1 MKDVEDNISEL
12 NEENE
17 PQKKKKIP
25 TNEHQRNI
33 QMDDNNENI
42 SIQEPYLRMQSLF
55 SRYASKGVSSEQ
67 FVAAMGNSFINNP
80 FLQNARLKRINS
92 PISSNDKKVLDK
104 AIKNPQDNENLFK
117 SESQAL
123 YYQNYVYSN
132 LLRLNREIPKYFH
145 YAIPMNVSAEDCKKD
160 DFKKEMRFVNEI
172 LRSLNVRKTGKDIA
186 MDVALEGKRSYVFRS
201 SFNKNTGT
209 VDYAVLQKLPSQW
222 VKYTSIG
229 SNTDYITSM
238 DFMMFLQPGESVDFY
253 PPFFRQ
259 IWDELVHNG
268 IFYQDEAGNTKFN
281 VNNVNKL
288 KNSKNVLEIVNNRYM
303 YWVELPQTEV
313 FEFGSDDSHSFA
325 LPEYIGLFSD
335 LRGLDDYKWLQN
347 QLLSKAVN
355 SVLVGTVPLIKDH
368 NLAGGDQVAISMDS
382 IIGFSDMFTNAVS
395 SNIMPFFAPFT
406 DYKLLSLP
414 LPPDAKEINNT
425 ALKNLINTSGMGAL
439 ISTTDKPSII
449 SVKTAQIIAESK
461 AEYLMLQI
469 QECLNNIIN
478 KKLNL
483 KYKFK
488 ITVWGG
494 SFTFEEHEKILKEM
508 IYNGYT
514 GLLPRLLSI
523 EDQTIEDYVS
533 TSNYLESV
541 NIYDK
546 FMPMSKITQESKND
560 DENQAPQKRG
570 RKPVGDNVEN
580 DNTAISL
587 DQGNN
592 VSDIKEFNSMN
603 RCIKCGT
610 EIEENEFLCDDCLE
624 EEYDYRIEQQMEKGQ
639 DDYTPDS
646 N

>member
-12 NEENE
+12 NEENK

-55 SRYASKGVSSEQ
+55 SRYASQGVSSEQ

-592 VSDIKEFNSMN
+592 VSDIKKFNSMN

-639 DDYTPDS
+639 DDYKPDS

>member
-1 MKDVEDNISEL
+1 MKDIEDNMLEL

-55 SRYASKGVSSEQ
+55 SRYASTGVSSEQ

-281 VNNVNKL
+281 VNNVNKI

-313 FEFGSDDSHSFA
+313 FEFGADDSHSFA

-335 LRGLDDYKWLQN
+335 LRGFK
-347 QLLSKAVN
+347 
-355 SVLVGTVPLIKDH
+355 
-368 NLAGGDQVAISMDS
+368 
-382 IIGFSDMFTNAVS
+382 
-395 SNIMPFFAPFT
+395 
-406 DYKLLSLP
+406 
-414 LPPDAKEINNT
+414 
-425 ALKNLINTSGMGAL
+425 
-439 ISTTDKPSII
+439 
-449 SVKTAQIIAESK
+449 
-461 AEYLMLQI
+461 
-469 QECLNNIIN
+469 
-478 KKLNL
+478 
-483 KYKFK
+483 KYKILYGIDPIYREMYVK
-488 ITVWGG
+488 NSLNCW
-494 SFTFEEHEKILKEM
+494 KILKLIILQHKDE
-508 IYNGYT
+508 IS
-514 GLLPRLLSI
+514 L
-523 EDQTIEDYVS
+523 
-533 TSNYLESV
+533 SV
-541 NIYDK
+541 NVTK
-546 FMPMSKITQESKND
+546 VEKN
-560 DENQAPQKRG
+560 N
-570 RKPVGDNVEN
+570 
-580 DNTAISL
+580 
-587 DQGNN
+587 
-592 VSDIKEFNSMN
+592 
-603 RCIKCGT
+603 
-610 EIEENEFLCDDCLE
+610 
-624 EEYDYRIEQQMEKGQ
+624 
-639 DDYTPDS
+639 
-646 N
+646 

>member
-268 IFYQDEAGNTKFN
+268 IFYQDEVGNTKFN
-281 VNNVNKL
+281 VNNVNKI

-313 FEFGSDDSHSFA
+313 FEFGADDSHSFA

-624 EEYDYRIEQQMEKGQ
+624 EEYDYRIEQQMKKGQ

>member
-281 VNNVNKL
+281 VNNVNKI

-313 FEFGSDDSHSFA
+313 FEFGADDSHSFA

>member
-592 VSDIKEFNSMN
+592 VSDIKKFNSMN

>member
-1 MKDVEDNISEL
+1 M
-12 NEENE
+12 
-17 PQKKKKIP
+17 
-25 TNEHQRNI
+25 
-33 QMDDNNENI
+33 
-42 SIQEPYLRMQSLF
+42 
-55 SRYASKGVSSEQ
+55 
-67 FVAAMGNSFINNP
+67 
-80 FLQNARLKRINS
+80 
-92 PISSNDKKVLDK
+92 
-104 AIKNPQDNENLFK
+104 
-117 SESQAL
+117 
-123 YYQNYVYSN
+123 
-132 LLRLNREIPKYFH
+132 
-145 YAIPMNVSAEDCKKD
+145 
-160 DFKKEMRFVNEI
+160 
-172 LRSLNVRKTGKDIA
+172 
-186 MDVALEGKRSYVFRS
+186 
-201 SFNKNTGT
+201 
-209 VDYAVLQKLPSQW
+209 
-222 VKYTSIG
+222 
-229 SNTDYITSM
+229 
-238 DFMMFLQPGESVDFY
+238 
-253 PPFFRQ
+253 
-259 IWDELVHNG
+259 
-268 IFYQDEAGNTKFN
+268 
-281 VNNVNKL
+281 
-288 KNSKNVLEIVNNRYM
+288 
-303 YWVELPQTEV
+303 
-313 FEFGSDDSHSFA
+313 
-325 LPEYIGLFSD
+325 
-335 LRGLDDYKWLQN
+335 
-347 QLLSKAVN
+347 SKAVN

-592 VSDIKEFNSMN
+592 VSDIKEFNSTN
-603 RCIKCGT
+603 YCIKCGT

-624 EEYDYRIEQQMEKGQ
+624 EEYDYRIEQHMQKGQ

>member
-603 RCIKCGT
+603 CCIKCGT

-639 DDYTPDS
+639 DDYMPDS

>member
-1 MKDVEDNISEL
+1 MKDIEDNISEL

-281 VNNVNKL
+281 VNNVNKI

-313 FEFGSDDSHSFA
+313 FEFGADDSHSFA

-592 VSDIKEFNSMN
+592 VSDIKKFNSMN

>member
-33 QMDDNNENI
+33 QMDDSNENI